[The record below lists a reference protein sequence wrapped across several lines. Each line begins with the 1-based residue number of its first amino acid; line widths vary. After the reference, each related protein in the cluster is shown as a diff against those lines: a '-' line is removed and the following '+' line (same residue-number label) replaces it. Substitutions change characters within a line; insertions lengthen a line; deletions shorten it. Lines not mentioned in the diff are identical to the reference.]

1 MKFAI
6 PFPKNSLILTLFLV
20 VNQILIAANS
30 DSTKHYLLI
39 INARGT
45 DLAMGSKTFS
55 LTGHAFVSW
64 ATQMGQDSIIT
75 QKTAGFYPNKKAS
88 WVNMMLDTLEGHI
101 NDNFEANSND
111 FNVPVEQIIIEVD
124 SMSWVASQ
132 QVEKKYKKKAYNL
145 FKFNCVNFVNKV
157 VTAARLKRAK
167 TKQFVFIPVSPLQ
180 YLSRISDLNRAKVV
194 QTKSLR
200 KMPKEVM
207 SDSLIAK
214 TAQEMSK
221 NALVQN

>member
-1 MKFAI
+1 MNFAI
-6 PFPKNSLILTLFLV
+6 PFLRNSLILGLFLV
-20 VNQILIAANS
+20 VNQILIAAND

-132 QVEKKYKKKAYNL
+132 QVEKKYKKKSYNL

-167 TKQFVFIPVSPLQ
+167 TKHFSFIPVSPLQ
-180 YLSRISDLNRAKVV
+180 YLNRISDLNRDKVV

-200 KMPKEVM
+200 KMPKEVV
-207 SDSLIAK
+207 SDRLIAK
-214 TAQEMSK
+214 AAQELSK
-221 NALVQN
+221 NAIAQH